1 MKNLEQKIIPLL
13 KSGFCTPKLSTL
25 ARKLRQPTTTIQYN
39 IKKLEKEGKIR
50 AYGAVFD
57 YKKIDKGHCAFVLI
71 GISPDIYNDPEKIG
85 EEIAKHPNVESVDIC
100 TGDWELVVK
109 MRAKDIDQY
118 YALIKNVINRPG
130 VIKTKSLTSLKQIKS
145 EFIKI

>member
-1 MKNLEQKIIPLL
+1 MKNLEEKLVALL
-13 KSGFCTPKLSTL
+13 KTGFCTPKLSTL

-57 YKKIDKGHCAFVLI
+57 YKKIGKGHCAYVLVS
-71 GISPDIYNDPEKIG
+71 ISPDLYNNPEKLA
-85 EEIAKHPNVESVDIC
+85 EEIANHPNIESVDIC
-100 TGDWELVVK
+100 TGNWELVVK
-109 MRAKDIDQY
+109 MRAKDIDHY
-118 YALIKNVINRPG
+118 YGLIKAVINRPG
-130 VIKTKSLTSLKQIKS
+130 VVKTQSLTSLKQIKT